1 MSYTRKYLVWLL
13 SITLIL
19 VLVSFVIL
27 GTAPGTFIVSMPF
40 LAVYFC
46 IITGLQHLLVTK
58 AMMRSPKT
66 FVQIFLGTTVG
77 VLFIHLVVLAS
88 FLLTHASQGRRFLI
102 AFCIGYVVYLVFET
116 TALVKLVEDE
126 KKRRN
131 KE

>member
-46 IITGLQHLLVTK
+46 IVTGLQHLLVTK

-77 VLFIHLVVLAS
+77 VLFIHLVMLAS

>member
-46 IITGLQHLLVTK
+46 IVTGLQHLLVTK

-116 TALVKLVEDE
+116 TALVKLVEGE
-126 KKRRN
+126 KKRRK

>member
-46 IITGLQHLLVTK
+46 IVTGLQHLLVTK

-126 KKRRN
+126 KKRRK